1 MLKKIGLPF
10 LAMAALLMVV
20 PAQKANAAVRFG
32 VVVGGPVYAYPAYPG
47 PYAYPYSDPYYNPYP
62 SYVAPAPG
70 YVYGYG
76 GWRGNPRGTAEK
88 RPMRDTSKPANGT
101 ETGQA
106 LLYRAEPPFSNPFS
120 LF

>member
-10 LAMAALLMVV
+10 LALAALLMVV

-32 VVVGGPVYAYPAYPG
+32 VAVGGPVYAYPAYPG
-47 PYAYPYSDPYYNPYP
+47 PYAYPYSDPYYNGYP

-76 GWRGNPRGTAEK
+76 AWRGHEWREHRERERYERRDFRGGRGEHEG
-88 RPMRDTSKPANGT
+88 RGRGD
-101 ETGQA
+101 
-106 LLYRAEPPFSNPFS
+106 RR
-120 LF
+120 